1 MNRKLCIL
9 GAVLGTVPGFVPD
22 VSNPV
27 AMGVKEPRRE
37 ARAASRDTKAAH
49 TKEVVEHP
57 STSTEVEPR
66 GHTRSAREPEVPIHP
81 CELKTVVKVPCDET
95 QELCEFT
102 YWECPAAVN
111 PLRA

>member
-27 AMGVKEPRRE
+27 EMGVKEPRRE
-37 ARAASRDTKAAH
+37 ARAASRDTNAAH
-49 TKEVVEHP
+49 TKEPVERSSRP
-57 STSTEVEPR
+57 TEVESR
-66 GHTRSAREPEVPIHP
+66 GHTRAAREPEAPIHP
-81 CELKTVVKVPCDET
+81 CELKTVVTVPCDET
-95 QELCEFT
+95 QALCEFT